1 MNKTVSLNMSL
12 NIFTA
17 LLTKNTLSI
26 NRFTRGWQNIDL
38 SRQKDVSILDAM
50 GLGLQREQLLPGS

>member
-50 GLGLQREQLLPGS
+50 GLG